1 MCALNEVKGMS
12 LFMSKKEEFKN
23 FVRQHPVLLKH
34 VQNGEMTWQKFFEI
48 YDMYGEDN
56 SAWQNYLTAPV
67 STKESFDFSN
77 FFKGLDLDSIQNGV
91 SSLQRVVGLLQD
103 MSSNKTPTSEYKP
116 RPIYKHFED

>member
-1 MCALNEVKGMS
+1 
-12 LFMSKKEEFKN
+12 MSKKEEFKN

-34 VQNGEMTWQKFFEI
+34 VQSGSMTWQKFFEI

-56 SAWQNYLTAPV
+56 TAWHDYLATPAVP
-67 STKESFDFSN
+67 KENFDLNN
-77 FFKGLDLDSIQNGV
+77 FFKSLDLDSIQNGV

-103 MSSNKTPTSEYKP
+103 MSTNKAPTNEYKP